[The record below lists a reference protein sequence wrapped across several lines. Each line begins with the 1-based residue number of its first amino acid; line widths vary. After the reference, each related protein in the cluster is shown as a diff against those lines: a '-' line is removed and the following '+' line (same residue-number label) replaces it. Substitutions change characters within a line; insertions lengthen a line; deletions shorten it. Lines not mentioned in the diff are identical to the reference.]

1 MLRLPFCLSPLE
13 LYEESE
19 SSSVGSTPQGSWH
32 TGSVPPQDFCH
43 RDFGKPIF
51 QTCKWCH
58 CWFLICHRFVTYL
71 HIVVIVVFCVLQN
84 ILGSIGESL
93 SSLVHQPLLKR
104 KQVPGFLEEVVRY
117 PKESLASLAH
127 LVFVHHL
134 AADTFPTVF
143 RYFENIFFS
152 WDAQCGIIHTW
163 LEMNLYL
170 GVSVV
175 LH

>member
-1 MLRLPFCLSPLE
+1 MKSLSHPLLEVHLKDPDTLALSPLRTFATE
-13 LYEESE
+13 IL
-19 SSSVGSTPQGSWH
+19 VNP
-32 TGSVPPQDFCH
+32 F
-43 RDFGKPIF
+43 F

-104 KQVPGFLEEVVRY
+104 KQVPGFLEEEVRY